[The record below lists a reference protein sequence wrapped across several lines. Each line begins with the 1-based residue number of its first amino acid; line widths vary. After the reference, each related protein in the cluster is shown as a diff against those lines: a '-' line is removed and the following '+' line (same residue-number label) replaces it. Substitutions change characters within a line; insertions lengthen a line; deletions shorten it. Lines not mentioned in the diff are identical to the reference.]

1 MNTNNNENIMKNAA
15 KQLGTTPEELQKAI
29 DKSGFKN
36 TINNLSPSQTAQ
48 INKALSDEEYMK
60 KILSSPQAQ
69 AMINKLLKK

>member
-1 MNTNNNENIMKNAA
+1 MNTNNNENIMNNAA

-29 DKSGFKN
+29 NSSGFKN
-36 TINNLSPSQTAQ
+36 TLNNLTPSQTAQ

-69 AMINKLLKK
+69 TIINKLLKK